1 MTVAKKKFLKRLFN
15 FDPLGDADILA
26 ALDEMPDGE
35 KSRTVREAL
44 RQYLGMVRAQPTLED
59 VVELITEL
67 RSDVRRLKVQ
77 GRVEEDLE
85 ELDDNKYSNK
95 LLKLGF

>member
-1 MTVAKKKFLKRLFN
+1 MAKKKFLKRLYN
-15 FDPLGDADILA
+15 FDPLEDADILA

-44 RQYLGMVRAQPTLED
+44 RQYLGMVRAQPTLDD
-59 VVELITEL
+59 VMGLINELHSEVRLL
-67 RSDVRRLKVQ
+67 RVQ
-77 GRVEEDLE
+77 GGVKENVGEP
-85 ELDDNKYSNK
+85 LDDKYSSK

>member
-1 MTVAKKKFLKRLFN
+1 MAKKKFLKRLFN
-15 FDPLGDADILA
+15 FDPLGDADILT

-44 RQYLGMVRAQPTLED
+44 RQYLGMVRAQPTLDD
-59 VVELITEL
+59 VMGLINEL
-67 RSDVRRLKVQ
+67 RFEVRRLKVQ
-77 GRVEEDLE
+77 SGVEENVGE
-85 ELDDNKYSNK
+85 PLDDDKYSSK

>member
-1 MTVAKKKFLKRLFN
+1 MAKKKFLKRLFN

-44 RQYLGMVRAQPTLED
+44 RQYLGMVRAQPTLDD
-59 VVELITEL
+59 VMGLINELHSEVRLL
-67 RSDVRRLKVQ
+67 RVQ
-77 GRVEEDLE
+77 GVLKENVREP
-85 ELDDNKYSNK
+85 LDDDKYSSK

>member
-1 MTVAKKKFLKRLFN
+1 MAKKKFLKRLFN

-44 RQYLGMVRAQPTLED
+44 RQYLGMVRAQPTLDD
-59 VVELITEL
+59 VMELINEL
-67 RSDVRRLKVQ
+67 HSEVRLLRVQ
-77 GRVEEDLE
+77 GGVKENVGEP
-85 ELDDNKYSNK
+85 LDDDKYSSK